1 MNVTVLMEYK
11 IHSPSWKRKGPRLA
25 KTTVQRKSKVGGVIP
40 ADLKKYYKATV
51 IKAAWYRHKDR
62 HIRYGAE

>member
-11 IHSPSWKRKGPRLA
+11 IHSPSWKRKGPRIA

-51 IKAAWYRHKDR
+51 IKAA
-62 HIRYGAE
+62 